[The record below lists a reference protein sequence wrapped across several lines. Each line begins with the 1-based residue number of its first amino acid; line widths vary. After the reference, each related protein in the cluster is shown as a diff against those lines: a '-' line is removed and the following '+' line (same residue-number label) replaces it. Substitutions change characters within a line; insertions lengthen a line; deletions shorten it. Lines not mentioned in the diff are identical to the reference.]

1 MHGILKA
8 NAPRGR
14 GKKEDDMQ
22 PPSTLLLSTGE
33 FARMCNVSKE
43 LLIHY
48 DKVGL
53 LKPKVIGKN
62 GYRYYSLKQLYL
74 MDAIRFFLDTGMSM
88 KEVKTYL
95 DNRTTDLFLEATQA
109 GIEED
114 EEAAR
119 CVGRAHRDDR
129 EDALHHPARFAV
141 PEG

>member
-1 MHGILKA
+1 
-8 NAPRGR
+8 
-14 GKKEDDMQ
+14 MQ

-95 DNRTTDLFLEATQA
+95 ETVPPTSSSRP
-109 GIEED
+109 
-114 EEAAR
+114 R
-119 CVGRAHRDDR
+119 RRASRR
-129 EDALHHPARFAV
+129 
-141 PEG
+141 

>member
-95 DNRTTDLFLEATQA
+95 DNRTTSSS
-109 GIEED
+109 
-114 EEAAR
+114 R
-119 CVGRAHRDDR
+119 PRRRASRR
-129 EDALHHPARFAV
+129 
-141 PEG
+141 

>member
-53 LKPKVIGKN
+53 L
-62 GYRYYSLKQLYL
+62 
-74 MDAIRFFLDTGMSM
+74 
-88 KEVKTYL
+88 
-95 DNRTTDLFLEATQA
+95 
-109 GIEED
+109 
-114 EEAAR
+114 
-119 CVGRAHRDDR
+119 
-129 EDALHHPARFAV
+129 
-141 PEG
+141 

>member
-1 MHGILKA
+1 
-8 NAPRGR
+8 
-14 GKKEDDMQ
+14 MQ

-88 KEVKTYL
+88 KEVRPISITVPPTSSS
-95 DNRTTDLFLEATQA
+95 RP
-109 GIEED
+109 
-114 EEAAR
+114 R
-119 CVGRAHRDDR
+119 RRASRR
-129 EDALHHPARFAV
+129 
-141 PEG
+141 

>member
-53 LKPKVIGKN
+53 LKPT
-62 GYRYYSLKQLYL
+62 
-74 MDAIRFFLDTGMSM
+74 ATIRSSSCTLWTPFGSSS
-88 KEVKTYL
+88 
-95 DNRTTDLFLEATQA
+95 
-109 GIEED
+109 I
-114 EEAAR
+114 
-119 CVGRAHRDDR
+119 RAC
-129 EDALHHPARFAV
+129 P
-141 PEG
+141 